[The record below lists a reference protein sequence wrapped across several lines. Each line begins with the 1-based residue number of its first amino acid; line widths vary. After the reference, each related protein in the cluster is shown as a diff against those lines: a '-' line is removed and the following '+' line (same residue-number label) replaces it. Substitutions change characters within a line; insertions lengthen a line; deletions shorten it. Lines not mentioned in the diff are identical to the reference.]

1 MLLESYSDKLIQMIK
16 RDGSMSR
23 AHPGYERMPTEAT
36 PQGTKSR
43 RAMASCVND
52 TLSGNFFHLV
62 DEKLQNRFHPQTY
75 QAMALQSGTRA
86 SHNVMV
92 DAIDRLDESTWPSAR
107 YELQDIESD
116 EPADDVESKAHEEME
131 KRLERWVEVAKPD
144 QLAQRVSR
152 LLWVHPAVCV
162 MPWVAMSG
170 RTGTR
175 KFTWIVLD
183 PSSFDLIPSRTI
195 PGDWE
200 ALQTFAPVSPGD
212 RVEQMTEWR
221 ADSVKYYERKRA
233 SDSSDREDPWH
244 LVREESNP
252 FGVVPAVIFQSVPGK
267 LWSDNYGPMLLES
280 TIEVNCAQT
289 LLTYNAAGQVKVM
302 LGALDNMKSG
312 QVLRHGA
319 LVDVPGTGTLQVGD
333 LTTDVQSFAQTFIRD
348 ERTAVA
354 TALGLPA
361 DEFYSTAVAPSGES
375 LKLRYWTR
383 TLRARKHRDALLPK
397 IQECYALSLH
407 VINTALSFTGVNE
420 ETGAAMAMPPI
431 ERVAGPQDLPPYDV
445 SAAYTAQPYG
455 LAIDVED
462 LQPPETQ
469 QEREARID
477 FDISQGFTTAAKILQ
492 AENPDIKDAEAVIKE
507 NLSKTQEMRQ
517 MKSKTMGPQPGQAP
531 SFGGPPMQAQ
541 NKPAEEPQVA
551 AEPEDLEGDK

>member
-1 MLLESYSDKLIQMIK
+1 MLLESYSDKLISMIR

-23 AHPGYERMPTEAT
+23 PHSGYERMPTEAT

-43 RAMASCVND
+43 RAMAACVND
-52 TLSGNFFHLV
+52 VMAGNYLHLV
-62 DEKLQNRFHPQTY
+62 DEKLRARFHSDTY

-107 YELQDIESD
+107 YELQGLEDEEPANDIES
-116 EPADDVESKAHEEME
+116 AAHEDAER
-131 KRLERWVEVAKPD
+131 RLEHWIEIAKPD

-162 MPWVAMSG
+162 MPWVAYSS
-170 RTGTR
+170 RTGAR

-183 PSSFDLIPSRTI
+183 PSSFDLIPSKEI

-200 ALQTFAPVSPGD
+200 ALQTFAPCAPGD
-212 RVEQMTEWR
+212 RVEHMTEWR
-221 ADSVKYYERKRA
+221 HDVVKYFERKRA
-233 SDSSDREDPWH
+233 AEGSDREDPWH
-244 LVREESNP
+244 LVREEQNP
-252 FGVVPAVIFQSVPGK
+252 FGVVPAVVFQGVPGK
-267 LWSDNYGPMLLES
+267 LWADNYGPMLLES

-289 LLTYNAAGQVKVM
+289 LLTYNAAGQVKIM

-319 LVDVPGTGTLQVGD
+319 LIDAPGTGTLQIGD
-333 LTTDVQSFAQTFIRD
+333 LTTDVQAFAQTFIRD

-354 TALGLPA
+354 ISLGLPA
-361 DEFYSTAVAPSGES
+361 DEFYSTTMAPSGES
-375 LKLRYWTR
+375 LKLRYWGR
-383 TLRARKHRDALLPK
+383 TLRARKHRDAIRPK
-397 IQECYALSLH
+397 LQECYALSLH
-407 VINTALSFTGVNE
+407 VINTALSFTGVDPA
-420 ETGAAMAMPPI
+420 TGATMAMPPI
-431 ERVAGPQDLPPYDV
+431 EGFAGPQDLPPYDT
-445 SAAYTAQPYG
+445 AAPYTAQPYT

-492 AENPDIKDAEAVIKE
+492 AENPDIKDPEQVIAE
-507 NLSKTQEMRQ
+507 NLAKTREMRQ
-517 MKSKTMGPQPGQAP
+517 MKTAAAMPAQAP
-531 SFGGPPMQAQ
+531 TISLAPQQVQA
-541 NKPAEEPQVA
+541 PQ
-551 AEPEDLEGDK
+551 EQQDQPQMPEGDK

>member
-1 MLLESYSDKLIQMIK
+1 MLDNYTDKIVAMIR
-16 RDGSMSR
+16 RDGSMSKP
-23 AHPGYERMPTEAT
+23 HPGYERMPTEAT

-43 RAMASCVND
+43 RAMAACVND
-52 TLSGNFFHLV
+52 CMAGNAFHLV
-62 DEKLQNRFHPQTY
+62 DEKLRARFHPQTY
-75 QAMALQSGTRA
+75 AAMALQSGTRA

-107 YELQDIESD
+107 YELQGLEDD
-116 EPADDVESKAHEEME
+116 EPAVDVESPAHEDAER
-131 KRLERWVEVAKPD
+131 RLEHWVEVAKPD

-152 LLWVHPAVCV
+152 LLWVHPAICV
-162 MPWVAMSG
+162 MPWVAYSA
-170 RTGTR
+170 RTGAR

-183 PSSFDLIPSRTI
+183 PSSFDLIPSRHI

-200 ALQTFAPVSPGD
+200 ALQTFAPCAPGD
-212 RVEQMTEWR
+212 RVEHMTEWR
-221 ADSVKYYERKRA
+221 HDVVKYYERKRA
-233 SDSSDREDPWH
+233 AEGSDREDPWH
-244 LVREESNP
+244 LVREEPNP
-252 FGVVPAVIFQSVPGK
+252 FGVVPAVIFQGVPGK

-289 LLTYNAAGQVKVM
+289 LMTYNSAGQVKIM

-319 LVDVPGTGTLQVGD
+319 LVDVPGTGTVQVGD
-333 LTTDVQSFAQTFIRD
+333 LTTDVQAFAQTFIRD

-354 TALGLPA
+354 ISLGLPA
-361 DEFYSTAVAPSGES
+361 DEFYSTTMAPSGES
-375 LKLRYWTR
+375 LKLRYWGR
-383 TLRARKHRDALLPK
+383 TLRARKHRDAIRPR

-407 VINTALSFTGVNE
+407 VINTALSFTAPDPA
-420 ETGAAMAMPPI
+420 TGAAVAMPPI
-431 ERVAGPQDLPPYDV
+431 EGFASPADLPPYDT
-445 SAAYTAQPYG
+445 AAPYTAQPYT

-492 AENPDIKDAEAVIKE
+492 AENPDIQDPEAVIKE
-507 NLSKTQEMRQ
+507 NLAKTQEMRQ
-517 MKSKTMGPQPGQAP
+517 MKSKAMGPQMSQAP
-531 SFGGPPMQAQ
+531 ALPFGGPPM
-541 NKPAEEPQVA
+541 PAKQEPKEEPQVVDK
-551 AEPEDLEGDK
+551 PEDEGDK

>member
-1 MLLESYSDKLIQMIK
+1 MLFESTSENLVRQIQAQ
-16 RDGSMSR
+16 GSASSGPVSYGR
-23 AHPGYERMPTEAT
+23 IETEAT
-36 PQGTKSR
+36 PEATKSR
-43 RAMASCVND
+43 RAMSRCVND
-52 TLSGNFFHLV
+52 VLGGNYLHLV
-62 DEKLQNRFHPQTY
+62 DEKLSERFHPQTY

-92 DAIDRLDESTWPSAR
+92 DAVDRLDESTWPSAR
-107 YELQDIESD
+107 YGLQGLEDD
-116 EPADDVESKAHEEME
+116 EPADDVESKAHEAME
-131 KRLERWVEVAKPD
+131 ARLERWVEIAKPD

-183 PSSFDLIPSRTI
+183 PSSFDLVPSRHI

-200 ALQTFAPVSPGD
+200 ALHTYDPCGP
-212 RVEQMTEWR
+212 REQYERMTEWKSDVISR
-221 ADSVKYYERKRA
+221 YERRI
-233 SDSSDREDPWH
+233 SVNHEQPWK
-244 LVREESNP
+244 LISQEPNP
-252 FGVVPAVIFQSVPGK
+252 FGVVPAVIFQAVPGK

-333 LTTDVQSFAQTFIRD
+333 LTTDVQAFAQTFIRD

-383 TLRARKHRDALLPK
+383 TLRARKHRQALLPK

-407 VINTALSFTGVNE
+407 VINTALSFTGVDPQ
-420 ETGAAMAMPPI
+420 TGEAMPMPPI
-431 ERVAGPQDLPPYDV
+431 ERVSGPQDLPPYDA
-445 SAAYTAQPYG
+445 SASYTAQPYTLG
-455 LAIDVED
+455 VDVED

-507 NLSKTQEMRQ
+507 NLAKTQEMRQ
-517 MKSKTMGPQPGQAP
+517 MKSKAMGPQPGQAP
-531 SFGGPPMQAQ
+531 PFGGPSMQAPG
-541 NKPAEEPQVA
+541 KPVEEPQIGS
-551 AEPEDLEGDK
+551 EQEDEGDK